1 MIEINVTGNDDKQY
15 IYESPDLGETVYRRE
30 FGSIERELIGKTENS
45 NLFTY
50 TAFREIREL
59 SETNTSLKKA
69 LDNLLL
75 IYYTVKDDRQD
86 ST

>member
-1 MIEINVTGNDDKQY
+1 VIEIKVTNNDDKTY
-15 IYESPDLGETVYRRE
+15 IYESPDLGDTVYRRP
-30 FGSIERELIGKTENS
+30 FGTMERELIQKPET

-59 SETNTSLKKA
+59 SETNISVKKA

-75 IYYTVKDDRQD
+75 IYYTVKDDRKN

>member
-1 MIEINVTGNDDKQY
+1 MTQIPFDDENY
-15 IYESPDLGETVYRRE
+15 IYESPDEGKTIYRRQIN
-30 FGSIERELIGKTENS
+30 SIERELIRREPS

-50 TAFREIREL
+50 TAFREIKEL
-59 SETNTSLKKA
+59 SETNASVRKA

-75 IYYTVKDDRQD
+75 IYYTIKDDGKD

>member
-1 MIEINVTGNDDKQY
+1 VIEIKVTDNDDKRY
-15 IYESPDLGETVYRRE
+15 IYESPDLGDTVYRRE
-30 FGSIERELIGKTENS
+30 FDTTERELIQMPET

-59 SETNTSLKKA
+59 AETNISLKKA

-75 IYYTVKDDRQD
+75 IYYTVKDDRKD

>member
-1 MIEINVTGNDDKQY
+1 MIEIKVTDNDDKRY
-15 IYESPDLGETVYRRE
+15 IYESPDLGDTVYRRE
-30 FGSIERELIGKTENS
+30 FGTTERELIQMPET

-59 SETNTSLKKA
+59 SETNTSIKKA
-69 LDNLLL
+69 LDHLLL
-75 IYYTVKDDRQD
+75 IYYTVKDDRKD

>member
-1 MIEINVTGNDDKQY
+1 VIEIKITDNDDKRY
-15 IYESPDLGETVYRRE
+15 IYESPDLGDTVYRRE
-30 FGSIERELIGKTENS
+30 FGTTERELIQMPET

-59 SETNTSLKKA
+59 AETNISLKKA

-75 IYYTVKDDRQD
+75 IYYTVKDDRKD

>member
-1 MIEINVTGNDDKQY
+1 MIEIKVTDNDDKKY
-15 IYESPDLGETVYRRE
+15 IYESPDLGDTVYRRE
-30 FGSIERELIGKTENS
+30 FGSMERELIQKPET

-59 SETNTSLKKA
+59 SETNISLKKA

-75 IYYTVKDDRQD
+75 IYYTIKDDRKD

>member
-1 MIEINVTGNDDKQY
+1 MIEIKVTDNDDKQY

-30 FGSIERELIGKTENS
+30 FGTSDRELIQMPET

-59 SETNTSLKKA
+59 SETNTSIKKA

-75 IYYTVKDDRQD
+75 IYYTVKDDGKD

>member
-1 MIEINVTGNDDKQY
+1 MIEIKVTENDDKEY
-15 IYESPDLGETVYRRE
+15 IYESPDLGATVYRRE
-30 FGSIERELIGKTENS
+30 PGTIERELIGRTEKN

-50 TAFREIREL
+50 AAFKEIREL
-59 SETNTSLKKA
+59 SESNTSIKKA

-75 IYYTVKDDRQD
+75 IYYTVKDDRKD

>member
-1 MIEINVTGNDDKQY
+1 MIEIKVTDNDEKQY

-30 FGSIERELIGKTENS
+30 FGASERELIQMPET

-50 TAFREIREL
+50 TAFREMREL
-59 SETNTSLKKA
+59 AETNTSIKKA

-75 IYYTVKDDRQD
+75 IYYTVKDDRKN

>member
-1 MIEINVTGNDDKQY
+1 MIEIKVTGKDDKEY
-15 IYESPDLGETVYRRE
+15 IYESPDLGATVYRRE
-30 FGSIERELIGKTENS
+30 LGTMERELVGKTENS
-45 NLFTY
+45 NLVTY

-59 SETNTSLKKA
+59 SETNTSIKKA

-75 IYYTVKDDRQD
+75 IYYTVKDDRKD

>member
-1 MIEINVTGNDDKQY
+1 VIQIQVTENDDKQY

-30 FGSIERELIGKTENS
+30 FGTMERELIQKPET

-59 SETNTSLKKA
+59 SETNISVKKA

-75 IYYTVKDDRQD
+75 IYYTIKDDRKN

>member
-1 MIEINVTGNDDKQY
+1 VIEIKVTYNDDKKY
-15 IYESPDLGETVYRRE
+15 IYESPDLGDTVYRRE
-30 FGSIERELIGKTENS
+30 FGSMERELIQKPET

-59 SETNTSLKKA
+59 SETNISLKKA

-75 IYYTVKDDRQD
+75 IYYTIKDDRKD

>member
-1 MIEINVTGNDDKQY
+1 MIEIKVTENDDKPY
-15 IYESPDLGETVYRRE
+15 IYESPDLGETVYRRTP
-30 FGSIERELIGKTENS
+30 GAMERELIQKPET

-50 TAFREIREL
+50 TAFQEIREL
-59 SETNTSLKKA
+59 SETNISIKKA

-75 IYYTVKDDRQD
+75 IYYTVKDDRKD

>member
-1 MIEINVTGNDDKQY
+1 MIEIKVTDNNEKQY
-15 IYESPDLGETVYRRE
+15 IYESPDLGDTVYRRE
-30 FGSIERELIGKTENS
+30 FGTSERELIHKPET

-59 SETNTSLKKA
+59 SESNKSVKKA

-75 IYYTVKDDRQD
+75 IYYTVKDDRKN

>member
-1 MIEINVTGNDDKQY
+1 VIEIKVTDNDDKKY
-15 IYESPDLGETVYRRE
+15 IYESPDLGDTVYRRE
-30 FGSIERELIGKTENS
+30 FGSMERELIQKPET

-59 SETNTSLKKA
+59 SETNISLKKA

-75 IYYTVKDDRQD
+75 IYYTIKDDRKD

>member
-1 MIEINVTGNDDKQY
+1 MIEIKVTENDDKPY
-15 IYESPDLGETVYRRE
+15 IYESPDLGDTVYRRE
-30 FGSIERELIGKTENS
+30 FGTIERELIQKPET

-75 IYYTVKDDRQD
+75 IYYTIKDDRKN

>member
-1 MIEINVTGNDDKQY
+1 VIEIKVTENDDKRY
-15 IYESPDLGETVYRRE
+15 IYESPDLGDTVYRRE
-30 FGSIERELIGKTENS
+30 FGTMERELIQKPET

-59 SETNTSLKKA
+59 SETNISLKKA

-75 IYYTVKDDRQD
+75 IYYTIKDDRQD

>member
-1 MIEINVTGNDDKQY
+1 MIEIKVTENDDKQY
-15 IYESPDLGETVYRRE
+15 IYESPDMGDTVYRRE
-30 FGSIERELIGKTENS
+30 FGASERELIQMPET

-59 SETNTSLKKA
+59 SESNTSIKKA

-75 IYYTVKDDRQD
+75 IYYTVKDDRKN

>member
-1 MIEINVTGNDDKQY
+1 MIEIKVTENDDKQY

-30 FGSIERELIGKTENS
+30 FGTTERELIQMPET

-50 TAFREIREL
+50 TAFREIKEL
-59 SETNTSLKKA
+59 SETNTSIKKA

-75 IYYTVKDDRQD
+75 IYYTIKDDRQD

>member
-1 MIEINVTGNDDKQY
+1 VIEIKVTENDDKEY

-30 FGSIERELIGKTENS
+30 FGCMERELIQKPET

-59 SETNTSLKKA
+59 SETNTSIKKA

-75 IYYTVKDDRQD
+75 IYYTVKDDRKD

>member
-1 MIEINVTGNDDKQY
+1 MSENDDIKY
-15 IYESPDLGETVYRRE
+15 IYESPDLGKTVYRRP
-30 FGSIERELIGKTENS
+30 FNTIERELIQKPET

-59 SETNTSLKKA
+59 SETNISLKKA

-75 IYYTVKDDRQD
+75 LYYTIKDDKD
-86 ST
+86 TS

>member
-1 MIEINVTGNDDKQY
+1 MIEIKVTDNDDKRY
-15 IYESPDLGETVYRRE
+15 IYESPDLGDTVYRRE
-30 FGSIERELIGKTENS
+30 FGTTERELIQMPET

-59 SETNTSLKKA
+59 SETNISIKKA
-69 LDNLLL
+69 LDHLLL
-75 IYYTVKDDRQD
+75 IYYTVKDDRKD

>member
-1 MIEINVTGNDDKQY
+1 VIEIKVTDNDEKQY

-30 FGSIERELIGKTENS
+30 FGASERELIQMPET

-50 TAFREIREL
+50 TAFREMREL
-59 SETNTSLKKA
+59 AETNTSIKKA

-75 IYYTVKDDRQD
+75 IYYTVKDDRKN